1 MWRGWGAGGSASLWL
16 QSVLGEGE
24 RNKRRWWK
32 HFGQHSSSRRVLQD
46 CRGVLKPKWLVRGVL
61 GLFVVDPLRVP
72 AIHWELLVRWE
83 ASELAGV
90 EIRGWYLGWPI
101 SQGPAV
107 GDMRG
112 AFPCFPQGPC
122 PFFHFMTCGILAP

>member
-1 MWRGWGAGGSASLWL
+1 MWL

-90 EIRGWYLGWPI
+90 EIRGWYLGWPV